1 MECHAEKNPDARTC
15 RRLAA
20 LYVILDHITE
30 QDAEPAPFAYS
41 ASGKV
46 DIDSDSDF
54 AHVVKGRDLVKVW
67 PVIDELMTVLQ
78 ATNPRLYAGVIRQ
91 IQE

>member
-1 MECHAEKNPDARTC
+1 MECHAEKNPDAKTC

-30 QDAEPAPFAYS
+30 QDEPAPFVYS
-41 ASGKV
+41 TSGKV
-46 DIDSDSDF
+46 DIDSESDF

>member
-1 MECHAEKNPDARTC
+1 MECHAEKNPDAKTC

-30 QDAEPAPFAYS
+30 QEEPAPFVYS

-54 AHVVKGRDLVKVW
+54 AHVIKGRDLSKVW